1 MTFSLCA
8 GPQEAY
14 RKQKHQMS
22 VTHSSLGLH
31 KPGNPRSGPELVACL
46 PGVAAVG
53 KARRGRQPYEMATR
67 HERFV
72 AFEGVY
78 PEKALS
84 MRTSQGCPHSQ
95 GLHAE
100 TGNRRYREG
109 RKGCPMEKRM
119 MPPRPNSPPPFETQ

>member
-72 AFEGVY
+72 AFEGVH

-84 MRTSQGCPHSQ
+84 MRSFRAVPIARGFTWKRGTVDTVK
-95 GLHAE
+95 AE
-100 TGNRRYREG
+100 
-109 RKGCPMEKRM
+109 KGSLWKNE
-119 MPPRPNSPPPFETQ
+119 